1 MTTTATLPRLMTADD
16 LLAIPSDDYRY
27 ELVKGALT
35 EKMPPPKYRH
45 GVVVGRIAIALG
57 IYAENNDHGEVVD
70 NAGFH
75 LEENPDTVRAPDVAW
90 IAPGRVTVEPAGYP
104 QIVPDLAVE
113 VKSPSDSMR
122 EMAERA
128 EMWLRY
134 GSREVWIAQPA
145 APVSVTRYRP
155 GQPAVTLYDDDVLD
169 GGDLLPGFST
179 PVWRLFR
186 RQRQAGEL

>member
-1 MTTTATLPRLMTADD
+1 MITATRLITAAD
-16 LLAIPSDDYRY
+16 LLAMPRDDYRY
-27 ELVKGALT
+27 ELVKGELT
-35 EKMPPPKYRH
+35 QKMPPPKYRH
-45 GVVVGRIAIALG
+45 GVVVGRIANALCA
-57 IYAENNDHGEVVD
+57 YADDNDYGDVVD

-134 GSREVWIAQPA
+134 GSREVWVAQPV

-155 GQPAVTLYDDDVLD
+155 GRPPVMLYDDDVLD
-169 GGDLLPGFST
+169 GGDLLPGFSI

-186 RQRQAGEL
+186 RQR